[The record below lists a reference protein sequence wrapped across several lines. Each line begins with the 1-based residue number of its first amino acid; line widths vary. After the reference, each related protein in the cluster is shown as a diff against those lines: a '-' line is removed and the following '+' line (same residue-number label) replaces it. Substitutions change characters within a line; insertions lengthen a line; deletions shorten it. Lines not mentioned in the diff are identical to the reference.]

1 MNMHIFFLSFA
12 YKIDDDDGL
21 NDILFS
27 YYLIKFF

>member
-12 YKIDDDDGL
+12 YKIDDGL

-27 YYLIKFF
+27 YYLIKIF